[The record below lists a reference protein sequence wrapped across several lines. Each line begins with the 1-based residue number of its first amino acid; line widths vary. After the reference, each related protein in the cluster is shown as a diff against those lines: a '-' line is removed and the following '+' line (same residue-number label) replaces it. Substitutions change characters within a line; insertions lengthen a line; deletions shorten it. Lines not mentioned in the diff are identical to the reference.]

1 MWVYWSLPDQNPMYE
16 DGIHRAVGDGM
27 VYLTLLNDARFHES
41 LLTTIQQ
48 HLHPFWTTDI
58 LGTSVAQA
66 THCLL
71 CDLETRQ
78 IYVSVLLRAQR

>member
-1 MWVYWSLPDQNPMYE
+1 MWVYWSCHDQNPMYE
-16 DGIHRAVGDGM
+16 DGVQRVAGDVI
-27 VYLTLLNDARFHES
+27 VYLNLLNDPHFHES

-58 LGTSVAQA
+58 LGTSVAEA

-71 CDLETRQ
+71 CDLKTRQ
-78 IYVSVLLRAQR
+78 IYVSELLRAQR

>member
-1 MWVYWSLPDQNPMYE
+1 MYE
-16 DGIHRAVGDGM
+16 DGLQRTAGNVM
-27 VYLTLLNDARFHES
+27 VYLNLLNDARFHES

-58 LGTSVAQA
+58 LGTSVVEA

-71 CDLETRQ
+71 CDLKTRQ
-78 IYVSVLLRAQR
+78 VYVVTRVLAQQYGVNP